1 MRVKTSTALDPLR
14 KGEMKNFWLMK
25 IMPFM
30 LWEIFKKEHGAVVP
44 TSKVL
49 NSFES
54 WLRIQFEVLDILKPF
69 ILFLKIV

>member
-1 MRVKTSTALDPLR
+1 MKTSTALDPLR

-25 IMPFM
+25 IMQFM

-54 WLRIQFEVLDILKPF
+54 WLRIQFEVLDIRSH
-69 ILFLKIV
+69 LFLKSVLKKY